1 MDDDQI
7 LTPAARAAAD
17 RHDQKFTTTT
27 AREAADRDE
36 LGTWVAEFLAS
47 PGSDNALL
55 AERLADGD
63 PVWIGPVRL
72 PISDLNR
79 LAGPAGEPVLEV
91 VEEDEWRDDV
101 EEMKEKIDDGWE
113 PAPMVV
119 SYRDD
124 QFVLEDG
131 NHRTESLRQAGED
144 EAWAVVR
151 FDDEEQ
157 RDRFVA
163 ANQDLLAT

>member
-1 MDDDQI
+1 MDDDQT
-7 LTPAARAAAD
+7 LTPSARAAAD
-17 RHDQKFTTTT
+17 RADRHFSTSS
-27 AREAADRDE
+27 AREASDRGE

-47 PGSDNALL
+47 PGSDNELL

-63 PVWIGPVRL
+63 PAWFGPIQL
-72 PISDLNR
+72 PISELNR

-113 PAPMVV
+113 PAPMIV
-119 SYRDD
+119 SWRDE

-131 NHRTESLRQAGED
+131 NHRAESLRRSGE
-144 EAWAVVR
+144 ETAWSIVR
-151 FDDEEQ
+151 FDDAAE

-163 ANQDLLAT
+163 SHQEPLAT

>member
-1 MDDDQI
+1 MDDQPS
-7 LTPAARAAAD
+7 TTSARAAD
-17 RHDQKFTTTT
+17 RNDQQFST
-27 AREAADRDE
+27 ASARAAADRDE

-63 PVWIGPVRL
+63 PVWFGPVRL
-72 PISDLNR
+72 PISELNR

-101 EEMKEKIDDGWE
+101 DDMKEKIDDGWE

-124 QFVLEDG
+124 QLVLEDG
-131 NHRTESLRQAGED
+131 NHRTESLRQAGEED
-144 EAWAVVR
+144 AWAIVR
-151 FDDEEQ
+151 FDDAAQ
-157 RDRFVA
+157 RDQFVSERQEA
-163 ANQDLLAT
+163 QTT